1 MTVNVH
7 ALASFGAVV
16 CTVMAQLSLR
26 RGARA
31 RARPERIAFTL
42 GAMAL
47 FGLTTLLGLYGLAKM
62 PLKTTTVWSAGAYP
76 AVAVAAMVLFRE
88 RTSAAGWSGILLV
101 ALGIVIF
108 GLSK

>member
-1 MTVNVH
+1 MNVH
-7 ALASFGAVV
+7 ALASVGAVV
-16 CTVMAQLSLR
+16 CTVLAQLSLR

-31 RARPERIAFTL
+31 QARAQRIAFTL

-62 PLKTTTVWSAGAYP
+62 PLKTTTVWSAAAYP
-76 AVAVAAMVLFRE
+76 AVSIAAMVLFRE
-88 RTSAAGWSGILLV
+88 RTSAAGWAGIALV

-108 GLSK
+108 GLSR